1 MFIAIFIAV
10 KGECESPMLHPPNY
24 GNSEYRFEFLSF
36 FCWLVYELE
45 LERAIIG
52 ITSL

>member
-10 KGECESPMLHPPNY
+10 KGECESLCSHPTTIEIQDIDLHSCLAFV
-24 GNSEYRFEFLSF
+24 GL
-36 FCWLVYELE
+36 YELE